1 MAGAGAIKNYLTY
14 WEVQEM
20 VSPYGIN
27 NLWDSGQAS
36 LNTNQ
41 VKQYKEKLEEFS
53 NKLAVVANHLTEYDR
68 QAGNNLFK
76 IK

>member
-20 VSPYGIN
+20 VSPYGKN
-27 NLWDSGQAS
+27 NLWDSGQAVS
-36 LNTNQ
+36 NTNQ

-68 QAGNNLFK
+68 QAGINFFK
-76 IK
+76 NK